1 MNPCMQSKVLFPRF
15 FKTQKVCFVGHLPE
29 SESNTSSLDSLK
41 NGVSL
46 PKSKQSGRGNNS
58 QDSEGGLLCHQGQG
72 PCHVAVL
79 TLLMSL
85 LPYDQLSIPFILNFL
100 FLKTREKAPV
110 FTKCILITQ
119 ANNKCLVFYTFPYS
133 PLSVSKE
140 VQVNKCFKDLN
151 GFPL

>member
-1 MNPCMQSKVLFPRF
+1 MNPCMQSKVLFRRF
-15 FKTQKVCFVGHLPE
+15 FKTPKVCFVGHLSE

-41 NGVSL
+41 NGVRL
-46 PKSKQSGRGNNS
+46 PQSKQSGRLF
-58 QDSEGGLLCHQGQG
+58 SEETIARTVRGDCCHQGQG

-110 FTKCILITQ
+110 FTKCVLITQ
-119 ANNKCLVFYTFPYS
+119 ANNKCLVFYTFLYS
-133 PLSVSKE
+133 RLSISKE
-140 VQVNKCFKDLN
+140 V
-151 GFPL
+151 

>member
-29 SESNTSSLDSLK
+29 SESNTSSQDSLK

-46 PKSKQSGRGNNS
+46 PQSKQSGRLF
-58 QDSEGGLLCHQGQG
+58 SEKTIARTVRGDCCHQGQG

-100 FLKTREKAPV
+100 FLKTREKLKHL
-110 FTKCILITQ
+110 FLL
-119 ANNKCLVFYTFPYS
+119 NVFYYT
-133 PLSVSKE
+133 SK
-140 VQVNKCFKDLN
+140 QQMFGILHISLQPSFGFKGSL
-151 GFPL
+151 GK